1 MTRAAATPPAA
12 VVALLRSS
20 TLASAFATTALGAL
34 FSTELLRNLMGD
46 AGYGAIMVGLCLIG
60 TAMLVARRREWRWFE
75 LMPTTLVAL
84 LLWLLVTTVWARDTG
99 ESITGWLSLA
109 APTFLAVVVAQF
121 RDTLQTVR
129 TTGDVLRVLLTL
141 SLALEVLSGILIDL
155 PIPFLGIGGNIA
167 EGGPIQGIFGTRT
180 ALGVVTI
187 IALITF
193 LVEWRTRSV
202 APGVA
207 VYSVTLAGVL
217 AVFTQSPIVLVM
229 AFIAGLATGILVLV
243 RRTPARRRTTLQW
256 VIASL
261 VVVGLVL
268 VYVFRR
274 PLVYWLNAEPDF
286 YTRSRLWNEILDL
299 SEAFP
304 VQGWGWAGSWPEGIM
319 PFTYLRYLTGTDH
332 GSALNAWMDVLLQA
346 GAVGVVLLL
355 AVTGL
360 ALARAWMTA
369 SERRSTVY
377 VWAPLVLITLLA
389 DSIVTSALLG
399 GFSWFLLVVCATRA
413 SLVKGWRSGM
423 DAGAGTGGGSGLPHS
438 GAPGPLR

>member
-1 MTRAAATPPAA
+1 MSRATTPPAA

-20 TLASAFATTALGAL
+20 PVASAFATTTVGAL
-34 FSTELLRNLMGD
+34 FATELLRSLMGD
-46 AGYGAIMVGLCLIG
+46 AGYGAIMVGLSVIG
-60 TAMLVARRREWRWFE
+60 AAMLVARRREWRWLE
-75 LMPTTLVAL
+75 LIPTTLVAL
-84 LLWLLVTTVWARDTG
+84 MLWLLVTTVWGRETG
-99 ESITGWLSLA
+99 ESVIGWFALA

-141 SLALEVLSGILIDL
+141 SLALEVFAGILIDM

-167 EGGPIQGIFGTRT
+167 EGGPVQGIFGTRT

-202 APGVA
+202 APGLA
-207 VYSVTLAGVL
+207 LYSVTLAGVL

-229 AFIAGLATGILVLV
+229 AVIAGGATGILVLV
-243 RRTPARRRTTLQW
+243 RRTPARRRPTVQW

-268 VYVFRR
+268 VYVQRR

-286 YTRSRLWNEILDL
+286 LTRSRLWNEILDL
-299 SEAFP
+299 SEVRP
-304 VQGWGWAGSWPEGIM
+304 VQGWGWVGTWPDGIM
-319 PFTYLRYLTGTDH
+319 PFTFLRYLTGTDH
-332 GSALNAWMDVLLQA
+332 GSALNAWMDMLLQA

-355 AVTGL
+355 AFAGL
-360 ALARAWMTA
+360 ALARSWMTA

-399 GFSWFLLVVCATRA
+399 GFNWFLLVVCATRA

-423 DAGAGTGGGSGLPHS
+423 DAGAGTGGDGLPPQAS
-438 GAPGPLR
+438 SQR

>member
-1 MTRAAATPPAA
+1 MTAAAEAPRARVMA
-12 VVALLRSS
+12 VLRSS
-20 TLASAFATTALGAL
+20 ALASAFAATALGAL
-34 FSTELLRNLMGD
+34 FGTQLLRNLMGD
-46 AGYGAIMVGLCLIG
+46 AGYGAIMVGLCVIG
-60 TAMLVARRREWRWFE
+60 AAMLAARRREWRWFE
-75 LMPTTLVAL
+75 LMPTTLAAL
-84 LLWLLVTTVWARDTG
+84 MLWLLVTSAWARDPG
-99 ESITGWLSLA
+99 ESISGWLALA
-109 APTFLAVVVAQF
+109 APTFLAIVVAQF

-155 PIPFLGIGGNIA
+155 PIPFLGIGGNLA
-167 EGGPIQGIFGTRT
+167 DGGPVQGIFGTRT

-202 APGVA
+202 APGLA
-207 VYSVTLAGVL
+207 VYSVVLAGVL
-217 AVFTQSPIVLVM
+217 AVFTGSPIVLVM
-229 AFIAGLATGILVLV
+229 AFVAGLATGILILV
-243 RRTPARRRTTLQW
+243 RRTPAPYRATVQW

-261 VVVGLVL
+261 LVLGLAL

-286 YTRSRLWNEILDL
+286 FTRSRLWNEILDL
-299 SEAFP
+299 SEEFP
-304 VQGWGWAGSWPEGIM
+304 VQGWGWAGTWPEGIM
-319 PFTYLRYLTGTDH
+319 PFTYLRYLTGEAHD
-332 GSALNAWMDVLLQA
+332 SALNAWMDVLLQA
-346 GAVGVVLLL
+346 GAVGVVLFL
-355 AVTGL
+355 AFAGL

-389 DSIVTSALLG
+389 DSIVTSSLLG
-399 GFSWFLLVVCATRA
+399 GFGWFLLVVCATRA

-423 DAGAGTGGGSGLPHS
+423 DAAAAASGRALPHEGLP
-438 GAPGPLR
+438 GQ